1 MNKAPRD
8 GGDPHSPPAPEE
20 SPPAATRASPGG
32 FDPGPLAPYDQGL
45 TDEGLMGSEAMIRL
59 KEMHLAPYIQL
70 ATTLVGKR
78 RRSGGN
84 MFRHQIDTFGIL
96 MDYGYIDS
104 VLLKAS
110 VIHDLLEDV
119 PEFDRDDI
127 LSIDEESS
135 EVYKLVLEVTRRP
148 IETKPQFLE
157 RIQRFGSKRSK
168 VLKCADRISNMI
180 ALGYV
185 TDVRFI
191 KRYTDETEAL
201 IFPIAQSAD
210 KRMLEELQ
218 ELVASRREYLARRF
232 EI

>member
-8 GGDPHSPPAPEE
+8 GGDAPPAPEE
-20 SPPAATRASPGG
+20 KHASDLPEASAG
-32 FDPGPLAPYDQGL
+32 FDPGPLAPYFSGQE
-45 TDEGLMGSEAMIRL
+45 DEGLMGSEAMIRL

-110 VIHDLLEDV
+110 VIHDLVEDV
-119 PEFDRDDI
+119 PDTDRDDI

-157 RIQRFGSKRSK
+157 RILRFGSKRAK
-168 VLKCADRISNMI
+168 ILKCADRISNMI

-185 TDVRFI
+185 TDVNFI
-191 KRYTDETEAL
+191 KRYTDETDTL
-201 IFPIAQSAD
+201 IIPIAEAAD
-210 KRMLEELQ
+210 KRMLEELN
-218 ELVASRREYLARRF
+218 ELVASRRDYLTRRF

>member
-1 MNKAPRD
+1 MNGGGGLSDD
-8 GGDPHSPPAPEE
+8 GVGMDVN
-20 SPPAATRASPGG
+20 
-32 FDPGPLAPYDQGL
+32 DML
-45 TDEGLMGSEAMIRL
+45 RL

-70 ATTLVGKR
+70 ATVLIGKR

-119 PEFDRDDI
+119 PDFDRDLI
-127 LSIDEESS
+127 LAIDDEAA

-148 IETKPQFLE
+148 IENKPDFLD
-157 RIQRFGSKRSK
+157 RILRFGSDKAR
-168 VLKCADRISNMI
+168 VLKSADRISNMI
-180 ALGYV
+180 SLGYV
-185 TDVRFI
+185 TDVEFVR
-191 KRYTDETEAL
+191 RYTDETEAL
-201 IFPIAQSAD
+201 IYPIARLVDAG
-210 KRMLEELQ
+210 MLEELT
-218 ELVASRREYLARRF
+218 ELVTTRREYLALRF

>member
-1 MNKAPRD
+1 MNKTPR
-8 GGDPHSPPAPEE
+8 GEGEQPPRPAPAEPPSFELPE
-20 SPPAATRASPGG
+20 SGQG
-32 FDPGPLAPYDQGL
+32 FDPGPLAPYDHGL
-45 TDEGLMGSEAMIRL
+45 EDEGLMGAEAMKRL
-59 KEMHLAPYIQL
+59 KEMHLAPYMQL
-70 ATTLVGKR
+70 ATTLVGQR

-119 PEFDRDDI
+119 PDFDRDGI
-127 LSIDEESS
+127 LSIDEESA

-148 IETKPQFLE
+148 IETKQQFLE
-157 RIQRFGSKRSK
+157 RILRFGSKRAK
-168 VLKCADRISNMI
+168 ILKSADRISNMI
-180 ALGYV
+180 SLGFV

-201 IFPIAQSAD
+201 VFPIAGASD
-210 KRMLEELQ
+210 KRMLEELK
-218 ELVASRREYLARRF
+218 ELVASRREYLARKF

>member
-1 MNKAPRD
+1 MNGKPR
-8 GGDPHSPPAPEE
+8 GGGSAKVPAVPEE
-20 SPPAATRASPGG
+20 SSALDSPKTGG
-32 FDPGPLAPYDQGL
+32 FDPGPLAPFHPSL
-45 TDEGLMGSEAMIRL
+45 EDEGLMDSEAMIRL

-119 PEFDRDDI
+119 PDFDRDAI
-127 LSIDEESS
+127 LSIDEESP

-148 IETKPQFLE
+148 IETKQQFLE
-157 RIQRFGSKRSK
+157 RIQRFGSKRAK

-180 ALGYV
+180 SLGYV
-185 TDVRFI
+185 TDMRFI

-201 IFPIAQSAD
+201 IYPIAQSAD
-210 KRMLEELQ
+210 RRMLEELE
-218 ELVASRREYLARRF
+218 ELVASRRDYLARRF

>member
-1 MNKAPRD
+1 MNKAPRE
-8 GGDPHSPPAPEE
+8 GEDPKVLAVPEE
-20 SPPAATRASPGG
+20 SPVPARSSSGG
-32 FDPGPLAPYDQGL
+32 FDPGPLAPFHQVL
-45 TDEGLMGSEAMIRL
+45 EDEGLMGSEAMIRL

-119 PEFDRDDI
+119 PDFDRDSI

-148 IETKPQFLE
+148 IETKQQFLE
-157 RIQRFGSKRSK
+157 RIQRFGSKRAK

-180 ALGYV
+180 SLGYV
-185 TDVRFI
+185 TDIRFI

-210 KRMLEELQ
+210 KRMLEELE
-218 ELVASRREYLARRF
+218 ELVASRRENLARKF

>member
-1 MNKAPRD
+1 MNVKPREGGSEKAPVV
-8 GGDPHSPPAPEE
+8 PEE
-20 SPPAATRASPGG
+20 SAALNSPKTGG
-32 FDPGPLAPYDQGL
+32 FDPGPLAPFHPIME
-45 TDEGLMGSEAMIRL
+45 DEGLMGAEAMIRL

-104 VLLKAS
+104 ILLKAS

-119 PEFDRDDI
+119 PDFDRDAI

-148 IETKPQFLE
+148 IESKQQFLE

-180 ALGYV
+180 SLGYV
-185 TDVRFI
+185 TDMRFI
-191 KRYTDETEAL
+191 QRYTDETEAL

-210 KRMLEELQ
+210 KRMLEELE